1 MERDSQLC
9 VLKHAT
15 STAHTEMKLATTGLA
30 EGTDLISAIF
40 QDMIQVF
47 SKSYTIFAIHWVVT
61 GVHFTPS
68 QISHE
73 SSHKLAAW

>member
-1 MERDSQLC
+1 MLVKIHSKGLAPRSTMERDSQLC

-47 SKSYTIFAIHWVVT
+47 SKSYTIFAIH
-61 GVHFTPS
+61 
-68 QISHE
+68 
-73 SSHKLAAW
+73 